1 VVAVTAIDRN
11 DQIYPYANQGGYISF
26 AALGVDVETASPP
39 NGKSIASGTSFAA
52 PVVAALIARMNQA
65 KTADGAQQ
73 ALSHLVKAARHL
85 GPPGRNP
92 VFGYGAVGP
101 AVLITD

>member
-1 VVAVTAIDRN
+1 MSRVNPDSL
-11 DQIYPYANQGGYISF
+11 PCNQGSYISF

-39 NGKSIASGTSFAA
+39 DGKRVASGTSFAA
-52 PVVAALIARMNQA
+52 PVVAALIARMDTT
-65 KTADGAQQ
+65 KTAEGAQQ
-73 ALSHLVKAARHL
+73 ALSHLVKTARHL

-101 AVLITD
+101 AVLTTD